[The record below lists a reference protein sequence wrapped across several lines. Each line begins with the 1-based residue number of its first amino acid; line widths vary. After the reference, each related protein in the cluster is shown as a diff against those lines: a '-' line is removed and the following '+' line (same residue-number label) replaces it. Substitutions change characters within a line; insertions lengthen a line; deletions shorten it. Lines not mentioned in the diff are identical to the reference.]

1 MSNNVKVIGV
11 KFNEGATDLAI
22 FTSEELAKQHIRTT
36 FKNMGYDRL
45 FTRPVAKTNKD
56 AILIPEEIASN
67 QGTYAVTKA
76 IMEMLDWSKIKTET
90 KFGTLTEFMLPENDI
105 LKTKTQVDKL
115 TNVGIEDEDSEG
127 NVISV
132 SLQVVHGEDTPLP
145 YKRIIRQLQK
155 ELENILIGADDVTE
169 ESEGVVEEETSE
181 EHTDESDIF
190 EKAIEKSKEEAKR
203 FAREEAN
210 KLDEQKRLEEAKAE
224 KERLAREKAEQEA
237 KRIADE
243 EAFSEEEAKRLE
255 EEAAKEEAEKEAK
268 RIADEKAKAE
278 QEAKEKA
285 EKEEAEKEAERIADE
300 KAKASRPS
308 PKIDLS
314 SLDGIDL

>member
-155 ELENILIGADDVTE
+155 ELENILIGADDVSE
-169 ESEGVVEEETSE
+169 ESEDVVEEETSKE
-181 EHTDESDIF
+181 SVTSEDKESSVKKDE
-190 EKAIEKSKEEAKR
+190 EKA
-203 FAREEAN
+203 
-210 KLDEQKRLEEAKAE
+210 EQ
-224 KERLAREKAEQEA
+224 ERLAKEKAEQEA

-243 EAFSEEEAKRLE
+243 EAFSKEEAKRLE
-255 EEAAKEEAEKEAK
+255 EEVAKEEAKKEAKRIADEKAKAEQEAIEEAIEEAEKEAK

-278 QEAKEKA
+278 QEAK
-285 EKEEAEKEAERIADE
+285 RIADE

>member
-1 MSNNVKVIGV
+1 MSNNVKVIGI
-11 KFNEGATDLAI
+11 KFKEGATDLAI
-22 FTSEELAKQHIRTT
+22 FTNEELAKQHIRTT
-36 FKNMGYDRL
+36 FKNMGFDKL
-45 FTRPVAKTNKD
+45 LTRPVAKSNKD
-56 AILIPEEIASN
+56 AIVIPEEVASN
-67 QGTYAVTKA
+67 TNTYVATKA
-76 IMEMLDWSKIKTET
+76 VMDMLDWTTIKTES
-90 KFGTLTEFMLPENDI
+90 KFGTLTEFMLPDTDI
-105 LKTKTQVDKL
+105 LKTKNQVDKL
-115 TNVGIEDEDSEG
+115 TNVGVEETDADG
-127 NVISV
+127 NVTSV
-132 SLQVVHGEDTPLP
+132 SLQVVHSEETPLP
-145 YKRIIRQLQK
+145 YKRVIRQLQK

-243 EAFSEEEAKRLE
+243 KAKAEQEAKE
-255 EEAAKEEAEKEAK
+255 KAEKEEAK

-285 EKEEAEKEAERIADE
+285 EKEEAEKEAKRIADE
-300 KAKASRPS
+300 KAKASRPA

>member
-127 NVISV
+127 NVTSV
-132 SLQVVHGEDTPLP
+132 SLQVVHGEETPLP

-285 EKEEAEKEAERIADE
+285 EKEEAKRIADE
-300 KAKASRPS
+300 KAKASRPA